1 MNEKVLKNVN
11 NVMNSGVSRGK
22 SGDKSALQHNQVQNA
37 QTTQGR
43 MSTSNGTNQQPLNQ
57 SSSQKK
63 IKTVSGGVGN
73 NHSGYT
79 FSSGS
84 GAGINANAQSRD
96 KSLGGGA

>member
-1 MNEKVLKNVN
+1 
-11 NVMNSGVSRGK
+11 
-22 SGDKSALQHNQVQNA
+22 
-37 QTTQGR
+37 
-43 MSTSNGTNQQPLNQ
+43 MSTSIGTNQQPLNQ

-84 GAGINANAQSRD
+84 GAGINANA
-96 KSLGGGA
+96 

>member
-11 NVMNSGVSRGK
+11 NVMNPGASRGK

-43 MSTSNGTNQQPLNQ
+43 VSTSNGTNHPLNQ